1 MEQLNQAAPDTT
13 TGIRYLSPEQVAG
26 MLGVPLKTVY
36 TWQSEGTGPQFYKV
50 GKRVVYIEVEVHR
63 WVRSKAVLQR

>member
-1 MEQLNQAAPDTT
+1 MKINLANPDTA

-26 MLGVPLKTVY
+26 MLGVPLKTIY

-50 GKRVVYIEVEVHR
+50 GKRVVYIESEVHE
-63 WVRSKAVLQR
+63 WVRSKVVLQR